1 LADASGIRVSGI
13 YNHIRSGRLVT
24 YMIGARRIVLMQ
36 DALKFLRGVPA
47 LAAGTTQDQE
57 GASDRGMV

>member
-1 LADASGIRVSGI
+1 
-13 YNHIRSGRLVT
+13 LVT